1 MRLRPRSVFSGV
13 HTGIMGMLVVAG
25 LGPCSAGLAA
35 SAAPAR
41 LDAAR
46 DPRIRVV
53 PYSADRI
60 YRLRGYAGYQIDVQF
75 ARGERIAGVG
85 VGDARSLTW
94 ASAGDQLF
102 LKPRALPVDT
112 NLTVLTNRRTYLF
125 EYYAAAGSPAA
136 VHGAP
141 TYVLRFR
148 YPRARIRAGDAALRR
163 ARIARDLNSAEHAG
177 PRNYDYWFCGA
188 PSLKPRAAWDDGIE
202 THLVFAARGQL
213 PAVFVRNADG
223 SKSLVNF
230 DMRGG
235 EMIIQR
241 IARRLILRRG
251 GLSGCI
257 VDRAYRGGGRR
268 LATGTIAPDVWR
280 VTRGRSPR
288 NRTRRGTQ
296 ASSGD
301 PR

>member
-1 MRLRPRSVFSGV
+1 MNGWVCSVSSKLCASP
-13 HTGIMGMLVVAG
+13 LVV
-25 LGPCSAGLAA
+25 LALACAAPGCAAAPA
-35 SAAPAR
+35 SAAAPR
-41 LDAAR
+41 LPVSR

-75 ARGERIAGVG
+75 ASGERIAGVS
-85 VGDARSLTW
+85 VGDARSITW

-102 LKPRALPVDT
+102 LKPRAIPVDT
-112 NLTVLTNRRTYLF
+112 NVTVLTDRRTYLF
-125 EYYAAAGSPAA
+125 EYTAAGGSPTALR
-136 VHGAP
+136 GAP
-141 TYVLRFR
+141 TYVLRFK
-148 YPRARIRAGDAALRR
+148 YPGTRVRADASALRR
-163 ARIARDLNSAEHAG
+163 VRVAQDLASTEHVG

-188 PSLKPRAAWDDGIE
+188 PSLEPSAAWDDGIE
-202 THLVFAARGQL
+202 THLVFGARADL

-223 SKSLVNF
+223 SESLVNF

-268 LATGTIAPDVWR
+268 LASGTIAPDVWR
-280 VTRGRSPR
+280 VTRRQARRSR
-288 NRTRRGTQ
+288 ARRGTR
-296 ASSGD
+296 ASSGEQ
-301 PR
+301 R

>member
-1 MRLRPRSVFSGV
+1 MSRRPRCVFPGV
-13 HTGIMGMLVVAG
+13 RAWAAGMLVVACA
-25 LGPCSAGLAA
+25 GPCRAGVA
-35 SAAPAR
+35 SAAAPER
-41 LDAAR
+41 PDASR

-53 PYSADRI
+53 SYSADRI

-85 VGDARSLTW
+85 VGDARSVTW
-94 ASAGDQLF
+94 AAAGDQLF
-102 LKPRALPVDT
+102 LKPRAIPVDT

-125 EYYAAAGSPAA
+125 EYTAAAGSPAT
-136 VHGAP
+136 VHGVP
-141 TYVLRFR
+141 TYVLRFK
-148 YPRARIRAGDAALRR
+148 YPRARIRAGETDLRR
-163 ARIARDLNSAEHAG
+163 ARIAHDLTSAEHAG

-202 THLVFAARGQL
+202 THLVFGARAEL

-223 SKSLVNF
+223 SESLVNF

-251 GLSGCI
+251 RLSGCI

-268 LATGTIAPDVWR
+268 LASGTIAPDVWR
-280 VTRGRSPR
+280 VVRGAS
-288 NRTRRGTQ
+288 RRIRAPHRTQ
-296 ASSGD
+296 ASSGE
-301 PR
+301 RR

>member
-1 MRLRPRSVFSGV
+1 MRPRPRWVFSAV
-13 HTGIMGMLVVAG
+13 HTWILGTLVVAG
-25 LGPCSAGLAA
+25 VGPCGAGVAA
-35 SAAPAR
+35 SAAPGR
-41 LDAAR
+41 LHAAR
-46 DPRIRVV
+46 DARIRVV
-53 PYSADRI
+53 PYSPDRI
-60 YRLRGYAGYQIDVQF
+60 YRLRGYAGYQIDLQF

-85 VGDARSLTW
+85 AGDAKSLTW
-94 ASAGDQLF
+94 AAAGDQLF

-125 EYYAAAGSPAA
+125 EYSAAAGSPAA
-136 VHGAP
+136 GQGEPV
-141 TYVLRFR
+141 YVLRFS
-148 YPRARIRAGDAALRR
+148 YPRARIRAGKTAVRR
-163 ARIARDLNSAEHAG
+163 ARIARDLTSAEHSS

-188 PSLKPRAAWDDGIE
+188 PSLEPRAAWDDGIE
-202 THLVFAARGQL
+202 THLVFAARAQL

-223 SKSLVNF
+223 SESLVNF
-230 DMRGG
+230 NMRGD

-268 LATGTIAPDVWR
+268 LTTGTIAPDVWR
-280 VTRGRSPR
+280 VTRGVIPR
-288 NRTRRGTQ
+288 NRTPRGTQ
-296 ASSGD
+296 ASSGE